1 MGQIGAKMTRYR
13 KSWTQV
19 IEEVYLGEA
28 LKPKDKKVIDA
39 FYKEDSLVGNLLST
53 DGKSLEKHGM
63 GGQTIAAWL
72 NGKIAITAVSD
83 VKSTEAILNYMK
95 KSIPKGNFDPKS
107 YKKFF
112 EEVEEARTYL
122 DREDER
128 KKKKSGKIP
137 QSQKKSRWG
146 SGGYGKGEEAEVDE
160 AVNLKKLKKEYED
173 NEDKNNHTENYLLL
187 AKAFGT
193 SAEVKKVQE
202 IMKRNKKQGHTSKSD
217 MDWMYK
223 NINPYYDKIRNE
235 EVEIDEGKYKLTDDK
250 GKIIATYDS
259 DGKARKAMDYFIRS
273 GKHKNLTVVKEGV
286 EIEEKKAATGYDL
299 YHKDFSSAMQHAY
312 AHAKKKGFVVDPKE
326 IDDKVAT
333 GPKKP
338 SSGKTNR
345 YALKAGRKTVHIQVA
360 NLDNKKYE
368 LNMYI
373 EGVELTEKGTA
384 YPATV
389 DTLRKIVKD
398 KQHQTVMFDKGQ
410 ALVDTFTASAML
422 AVYDAMKKPDI
433 KKKFE
438 NMIKSKEGFIKT
450 QAFAMKM
457 IK

>member
-1 MGQIGAKMTRYR
+1 MSRYR
-13 KSWTQV
+13 KSWSQV

-235 EVEIDEGKYKLTDDK
+235 EVEIDE
-250 GKIIATYDS
+250 
-259 DGKARKAMDYFIRS
+259 
-273 GKHKNLTVVKEGV
+273 
-286 EIEEKKAATGYDL
+286 KKAATGYDL

-345 YALKAGRKTVHIQVA
+345 YALKAGKKTVHIQVA

-438 NMIKSKEGFIKT
+438 VMIKSKEGFIKT

>member
-1 MGQIGAKMTRYR
+1 MSRYR
-13 KSWTQV
+13 KSWSQV

-83 VKSTEAILNYMK
+83 VKSTEAIINYMK

-235 EVEIDEGKYKLTDDK
+235 EVEIDE
-250 GKIIATYDS
+250 
-259 DGKARKAMDYFIRS
+259 
-273 GKHKNLTVVKEGV
+273 
-286 EIEEKKAATGYDL
+286 KKAATGYEL

-438 NMIKSKEGFIKT
+438 VMIKSKEGFIKT